1 MSDLQTKIN
10 NIPEWAFYAE
20 LDEATGYNDTDLSEY
35 VRGCNTC
42 TWDSSIKSYIL
53 KIIYNFDKLKHY
65 FNKPSYST
73 YCRYLKYWVYSEKK
87 NYEIRHSNEKT
98 FWNNCIP
105 CIWKNLQ
112 TKNINSHGTC
122 ELDYDN
128 FSNAIISMKRELDM
142 FCAIKKHLGNTEE
155 LKTNKEYCMAF
166 NQRKDYYVNLILK
179 YLSSIPNKTYL
190 EPKFFDIDD
199 ACSLKNID
207 TIFSDINCSIEEDC
221 KSCPVQ
227 DCSSAIDEALSSASP
242 SCICEP
248 FPEQSATEDLTYNSS
263 YEVPLSICITFFVT
277 IVICFLLYKHTPFG
291 HWLHNSLRS
300 RYLLR
305 KNMDN
310 ENTQELLEINS
321 RYSDSIENREY
332 NITYENF

>member
-277 IVICFLLYKHTPFG
+277 IHTPFG